1 MYDNVIDGTTATV
14 RATKYANG
22 KNRKSQKT
30 FAEQ

>member
-1 MYDNVIDGTTATV
+1 MYDNVIVGTTATV

-30 FAEQ
+30 FAER